1 MRGFAPTRMLGLLAA
16 LAIAGGAAP
25 HGRAPQEPWKEGRW
39 AGIPPVQFSLGAD
52 GAVSISGRGGGS
64 FIWRWERRAAGCLSW
79 RWRVEEGPPP
89 TRLDRRGGGD
99 RALSITIGFADWPES
114 ATGWQRVQH
123 AMAQSQAGGQHLPR
137 AAVGLAWGGTGE
149 ERQGFSNPYMAGLGR
164 VWVLRRADAPRG
176 IWFEERVDLAAL
188 WRTAFGGEVPPVE
201 KIAIGSDVDDTG
213 SRIEARI
220 EGLRMGPCPRT
231 S

>member
-1 MRGFAPTRMLGLLAA
+1 MRGLGSLRILGLLGV
-16 LAIAGGAAP
+16 LVIAGGGAP
-25 HGRAPQEPWKEGRW
+25 HARAPQEPWQEGRW
-39 AGIPPVQFSLGAD
+39 AGIPPVQFAQHAD
-52 GAVSISGRGGGS
+52 GTIAVSGRSGGS
-64 FIWRWERRAAGCLSW
+64 FIWRWERRPAGCLTW

-89 TRLDRRGGGD
+89 TRLDRRGGDD
-99 RALSITIGFADWPES
+99 RALSITIGFAGWPDA

-123 AMAQSQAGGQHLPR
+123 AMAQSQAGGRHLPR
-137 AAVGLAWGGTGE
+137 AAIGLVWGGTGE

-176 IWFEERVDLAAL
+176 TWFEERVDLSAL
-188 WRTAFGGEVPPVE
+188 WRASFGGEVPPVE
-201 KIAIGSDVDDTG
+201 KIAISSDVDDTG

-220 EGLRMGPCPRT
+220 EGLRFGPCPRT